1 MCTVSSG
8 SDRNDSPHWMQRR
21 MLRRVRSPPPDSH
34 TSCPRTSFEY
44 SAGRPAEPPVDAAA
58 AAAELAAGD
67 GRSAAA
73 ADAGRV
79 RSEAGAAG
87 A

>member
-58 AAAELAAGD
+58 ELAAGD